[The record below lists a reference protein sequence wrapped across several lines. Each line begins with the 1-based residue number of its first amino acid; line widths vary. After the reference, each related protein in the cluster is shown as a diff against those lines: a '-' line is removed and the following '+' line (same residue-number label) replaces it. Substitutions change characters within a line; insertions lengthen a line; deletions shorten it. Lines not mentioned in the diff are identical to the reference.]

1 MLNASFSMFNRRH
14 FLRHLAGYSAMA
26 LPGMHFVQNLLAAEA
41 KLKKEN
47 KSLIILWMSGGP
59 PSIDIWDLKPGQPTG
74 GEFKPMKTS
83 VSGVEICEHMPK
95 TAQQM
100 KHLSIVRNLMTTEGD
115 HNRGRVLMH
124 TAHSPSPIINYP
136 SLGSV
141 ASYNLTPKE
150 LALPGFI
157 SVGRPADGPGFL
169 GMNYAP
175 FTVQNPGQPP
185 ENIRPPG
192 VLGTEGDHRILRRK
206 SLFEGVEK
214 SFKDENRGDASKAH
228 MEVYNKAFS
237 LVASPLGQVFNLG
250 SEKPSLQAEYG
261 NNGFGRG
268 CLLARKL
275 VENGVTC
282 VEVDMGGWDLHQ
294 GIFPTLKN
302 QRLPM
307 LDNAMGALV
316 KDLVDRGLW
325 KNTVVV
331 WMGEF
336 GRTPRINQN
345 AGRDHW
351 ARCWSV
357 VVGGGSIKGGQVIGG
372 TDDDGMSVKGDAASV
387 GDLFATIYKGMGLD
401 PALQI
406 RDNLG
411 RPLPIADGKPI
422 SQLF

>member
-1 MLNASFSMFNRRH
+1 
-14 FLRHLAGYSAMA
+14 
-26 LPGMHFVQNLLAAEA
+26 
-41 KLKKEN
+41 
-47 KSLIILWMSGGP
+47 
-59 PSIDIWDLKPGQPTG
+59 
-74 GEFKPMKTS
+74 
-83 VSGVEICEHMPK
+83 
-95 TAQQM
+95 
-100 KHLSIVRNLMTTEGD
+100 
-115 HNRGRVLMH
+115 
-124 TAHSPSPIINYP
+124 
-136 SLGSV
+136 
-141 ASYNLTPKE
+141 
-150 LALPGFI
+150 
-157 SVGRPADGPGFL
+157 
-169 GMNYAP
+169 
-175 FTVQNPGQPP
+175 
-185 ENIRPPG
+185 
-192 VLGTEGDHRILRRK
+192 
-206 SLFEGVEK
+206 LFEGVEK